1 MVSMGDMDVF
11 GYFFGFLGSVILIW
25 FCKQLPQI
33 KTLTFVGRNSICFYF
48 MSGALPITL
57 SAIVKNVLFTGV
69 PLGVI
74 FNIWPYINWGVYS
87 KLGYCEISAMDA

>member
-1 MVSMGDMDVF
+1 MVSMGDMDVL
-11 GYFFGFLGSVILIW
+11 GYFFGFLVSVILIW

-48 MSGALPITL
+48 MSCALPIIL
-57 SAIVKNVLFTGV
+57 SAIIKIFYPQVSL
-69 PLGVI
+69 PWSI

>member
-1 MVSMGDMDVF
+1 MTIP
-11 GYFFGFLGSVILIW
+11 ILIW

-57 SAIVKNVLFTGV
+57 SAIVKMFYSQVS
-69 PLGVI
+69 PLGLFLIFGLTLIGAYIASLVI
-74 FNIWPYINWGVYS
+74 VKCLPWMLDIR
-87 KLGYCEISAMDA
+87 KLRK

>member
-1 MVSMGDMDVF
+1 MVSMGDMDVL
-11 GYFFGFLGSVILIW
+11 GYFFGFLVSVILIW

-48 MSGALPITL
+48 MSCALPITL
-57 SAIVKNVLFTGV
+57 SAIIKIFYRQVSL
-69 PLGVI
+69 PWSI

>member
-1 MVSMGDMDVF
+1 MVSMGDMDVL

-25 FCKQLPQI
+25 FCKQLLQI

-57 SAIVKNVLFTGV
+57 SAIIKMCPF
-69 PLGVI
+69 GVI